1 MHILN
6 MAYKLKNTKYNR
18 IGISH
23 EFTTEQL
30 ITQKKLLTEAKDKTN
45 NNTIYKVRFINNN
58 FKLISHTIIESQN
71 KT

>member
-1 MHILN
+1 
-6 MAYKLKNTKYNR
+6 MAYKLKNTKYSR

-45 NNTIYKVRFINNN
+45 NNIIFKVRFINNN

-71 KT
+71 GT